1 MAIAQFLEGTAF
13 GVLNDI
19 LSAFRSNEG
28 YAVPNRYEVVILPP
42 SGNLGNNQQNI
53 FNNGGSNT
61 NTRNIS
67 LRAESVV
74 LPGRTLT
81 TSTDSNIYGPNRDV
95 VEGATF
101 ADEIS
106 IDFQASSGLD
116 ERVFFE
122 NWQDQAFNKDTFNI
136 GYYNNY
142 VGSMEIYLLDQQN
155 QRRYGIC
162 LKEVFPKTITAS
174 SLNYNPATEI
184 LKTNVTFAFKYWT
197 NLDQKQQKADI
208 AGKILTTLVSSVSRN
223 IDNNIPR
230 ILSRL
235 SNR

>member
-1 MAIAQFLEGTAF
+1 MAFAKFIEGTAF
-13 GVLNDI
+13 GVMNDA
-19 LSAFRSNEG
+19 LSAYHSNEG
-28 YAVPNRYEVVILPP
+28 YALPSRYEVVIKPP
-42 SGNLGNNQQNI
+42 AKINNNQQNI
-53 FNNGGSNT
+53 FNNAGSNT
-61 NTRNIS
+61 ELRKLS
-67 LRAESVV
+67 LKAESVN

-81 TSTDSNIYGPNRDV
+81 TTTDSNIYGPDREV
-95 VEGATF
+95 VEGVTF

-106 IDFQASSGLD
+106 IDFQASAGLE

-122 NWQDQAFNKDTFNI
+122 NWQRQAFNEETFNI
-136 GYYNNY
+136 GYYTNY
-142 VGSMEIYLLDQQN
+142 IGEMEIYLLDQQN

-174 SLNYNPATEI
+174 SLNYNPANEI